1 MSRLSLTSFATAATL
16 LATQSAAFASN
27 TAGGNGGQGIQFVT
41 MLRNLAGGIEI
52 ASLAAVIIAL
62 FTVIGSALMHRED
75 LGGLMRNCFFVVIGG
90 SILLAGTAF
99 FTQLGGSA
107 TAALIR

>member
-1 MSRLSLTSFATAATL
+1 MFRTFLKPTL
-16 LATQSAAFASN
+16 ILVALFTVRTAAFASN
-27 TAGGNGGQGIQFVT
+27 TAGGTSNGLTFVT
-41 MLRNLAGGIEI
+41 MLKNLASGIEV

-62 FTVIGSALMHRED
+62 FTVIGTALMHRED
-75 LGGLMRNCFFVVIGG
+75 LGGLMRNCFFIIIGG

-99 FTQLGGSA
+99 FTQLGGTA